1 MKFSLCSTFFYFVY
15 YPVTTIT
22 CSALLPFDLE
32 VYVGLIDCV
41 QLFTHKGADVNVSA
55 GGRVTSLHVAADRG
69 DECMVG
75 CLLAIG
81 TSPNA
86 MDDVNSLI
94 CHSSILMDTYV
105 YMAVD
110 QAIVTSKYQKV
121 CCCISLY
128 AKLILLAWG
137 VM

>member
-1 MKFSLCSTFFYFVY
+1 MKFSLSSTFFYFVY

-32 VYVGLIDCV
+32 VYAGLIDCV

-69 DECMVG
+69 DECMVD

-81 TSPNA
+81 TGPNA
-86 MDDVNSLI
+86 MDDVN
-94 CHSSILMDTYV
+94 
-105 YMAVD
+105 
-110 QAIVTSKYQKV
+110 
-121 CCCISLY
+121 
-128 AKLILLAWG
+128 
-137 VM
+137 

>member
-1 MKFSLCSTFFYFVY
+1 MKFSLCSTFFSFVY
-15 YPVTTIT
+15 YPVTTII

-41 QLFTHKGADVNVSA
+41 QLFTHKGADVNLSA
-55 GGRVTSLHVAADRG
+55 GSRVTSLHVAADRG
-69 DECMVG
+69 DECMVD

-81 TSPNA
+81 NA

-94 CHSSILMDTYV
+94 CHSSILMDTCL

-110 QAIVTSKYQKV
+110 QAIVTSKYQ
-121 CCCISLY
+121 I
-128 AKLILLAWG
+128 A
-137 VM
+137 